1 MIHVFRNDQ
10 LMIYISFENSVESIF
25 NLFLIYMINLFSFI
39 FIFMINIS

>member
-10 LMIYISFENSVESIF
+10 LMIYISFQNSVESIF
-25 NLFLIYMINLFSFI
+25 NLFLIYIINLFSFI